1 VAAVGGRT
9 RAGTKGADGMGGAV
23 VAVVGARGGAGASVV
38 AASLARAAA
47 RRRAP
52 VCLVDLALVGGG
64 LDVLLGVEQD
74 PGVRWPDLADA
85 RGRLDGEDLLARLPR
100 WGPVPVVSTERGGGP
115 EPAALADVVAAL
127 AEVTAARS
135 GVLVL
140 DVDRAALG
148 TGAAGAALLD
158 ACDEVLVVTPLDVTG
173 VAGAAAV
180 RDRVAGPAALV
191 LRRPAPGRLA
201 PAEVAEAVGLD
212 VAATVGWDRTLAG
225 AVERGQGPC
234 VGRGA
239 VVRAGRELAARYA
252 GPGR

>member
-1 VAAVGGRT
+1 
-9 RAGTKGADGMGGAV
+9 M
-23 VAVVGARGGAGASVV
+23 
-38 AASLARAAA
+38 
-47 RRRAP
+47 
-52 VCLVDLALVGGG
+52 
-64 LDVLLGVEQD
+64 
-74 PGVRWPDLADA
+74 
-85 RGRLDGEDLLARLPR
+85 
-100 WGPVPVVSTERGGGP
+100 STERGGGP
-115 EPAALADVVAAL
+115 EPAAHADVVAAL

-135 GVLVL
+135 GLLVL

-180 RDRVAGPAALV
+180 RDHVAGPAALV

>member
-1 VAAVGGRT
+1 
-9 RAGTKGADGMGGAV
+9 MGGAV

-38 AASLARAAA
+38 ASSLARAVA

-52 VCLVDLALVGGG
+52 TCLVDLALVGGG

-100 WGPVPVVSTERGGGP
+100 WGTVPVVSTERGGGP

-127 AEVTAARS
+127 AEVTSGRS

-148 TGAAGAALLD
+148 SGALGSGLFGPALLG
-158 ACDEVLVVTPLDVTG
+158 ACDEVLVVTPLDVAG

-180 RDRVAGPAALV
+180 RDRVPGPAALV
-191 LRRPAPGRLA
+191 LRRPAPGRLSGG
-201 PAEVAEAVGLD
+201 EVADAVGLE
-212 VAATVGWDRTLAG
+212 VAATVGWDRALAG
-225 AVERGQGPC
+225 AIERGQGPC
-234 VGRGA
+234 AGRGP
-239 VVRAGRELAARYA
+239 VVRAGRDLAVRYV
-252 GPGR
+252 GSDR

>member
-1 VAAVGGRT
+1 
-9 RAGTKGADGMGGAV
+9 MGGAV

-127 AEVTAARS
+127 AEATAARS

-148 TGAAGAALLD
+148 TGAAGAAGAALLD

-212 VAATVGWDRTLAG
+212 VAATVGWDRALAG